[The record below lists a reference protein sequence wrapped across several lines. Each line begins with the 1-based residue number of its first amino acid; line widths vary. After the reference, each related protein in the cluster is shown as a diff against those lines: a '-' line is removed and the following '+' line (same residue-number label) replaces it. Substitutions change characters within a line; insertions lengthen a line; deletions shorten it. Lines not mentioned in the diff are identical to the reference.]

1 MCVFFDSDFA
11 YFDTKS
17 PLCPILQMI
26 VILMELRGFDLQTA
40 VDFVGELCRQTID
53 SFMENQRNV
62 PSFGPRL
69 DRDVA
74 LYIQGLQDW
83 IVGSLH
89 WSFMTERYF
98 GKSGTEVK
106 KHRIVKLLPRRP
118 KRIHIDA

>member
-1 MCVFFDSDFA
+1 
-11 YFDTKS
+11 
-17 PLCPILQMI
+17 MI
-26 VILMELRGFDLQTA
+26 VILMQLRGFDLQTA

-53 SFMENQRNV
+53 AFVENQSNI

-74 LYIQGLQDW
+74 MYVQGLQDW

-98 GKSGTEVK
+98 GKAGAEVK
-106 KHRIVKLLPRRP
+106 ATRIVKLLPRRP
-118 KRIHIDA
+118 SKLSAGKTT

>member
-1 MCVFFDSDFA
+1 
-11 YFDTKS
+11 
-17 PLCPILQMI
+17 MI
-26 VILMELRGFDLQTA
+26 VILMQLRGYDLQSS

-53 SFMENQRNV
+53 AFVANTRRI
-62 PSFGPRL
+62 PSFGPSI

-74 LYIQGLQDW
+74 MYVQGLQDW

-98 GKSGTEVK
+98 GKHGAEVK

-118 KRIHIDA
+118 PRSHTEA